1 MEDNTNECIS
11 NSSGSEKSVIFGIR
25 DKINSSSK
33 FQELDV
39 ADIDVDFLSS
49 KKFFLDEHDIDR
61 KNETQSINIRQFLQK
76 KYIVSLLA
84 FIFVFSIAIVFLI
97 YNMQD
102 ENSDD
107 LPVIKAESVQFKG
120 KKDINQRKTS
130 SQKVYSYITNEKT
143 EDKVSLAGTTDE
155 DTFVVNNSQK
165 ARGTIDHTPLYNQD
179 SNAAN
184 RRRLRQEMVS
194 SIIDNDSVDNKLDHG
209 HIDNNYEYAE
219 DTSNL
224 KIKPKK
230 SLKHFF
236 KRKSKDPENKNINGG
251 VFIPSLFFN
260 AELDAYKYYDY
271 ISRVCP
277 FVKQYGYKIIKL
289 SSRSVDKLGNIQSA
303 NTGSNINSE
312 KATKSEYKDNSKA
325 YNIVRYK
332 ILIGPFSDIETADSV
347 ANAMIE
353 RGVQLIW

>member
-1 MEDNTNECIS
+1 MEDKANEYIRD
-11 NSSGSEKSVIFGIR
+11 SSDLKESVIFDR
-25 DKINSSSK
+25 RNKINSSSK

-61 KNETQSINIRQFLQK
+61 KNETQPINIRHFLQK
-76 KYIVSLLA
+76 KYIVSSLA
-84 FIFVFSIAIVFLI
+84 FVFVCSIVIVFLI
-97 YNMQD
+97 CNIQD

-107 LPVIKAESVQFKG
+107 LPVIKAESVQFKET
-120 KKDINQRKTS
+120 KDINQRKTS
-130 SQKVYSYITNEKT
+130 AQKIYSYITNEKT
-143 EDKVSLAGTTDE
+143 EDKVSLARIKDE
-155 DTFVVNNSQK
+155 DTFAINNSPK
-165 ARGTIDHTPLYNQD
+165 AQGMVDRIPLDNQD
-179 SNAAN
+179 SNATN

-194 SIIDNDSVDNKLDHG
+194 SIIDNGSVDNKLDHG
-209 HIDNNYEYAE
+209 HIENNYKYAE
-219 DTSNL
+219 DPSNL
-224 KIKPKK
+224 NIKPKK

-236 KRKSKDPENKNINGG
+236 KRKSKDIESKNINGG

-277 FVKQYGYKIIKL
+277 FVKQYGHKIIKV
-289 SSRSVDKLGNIQSA
+289 SSRSVDKLGSIQSA
-303 NTGSNINSE
+303 DMDSNINSE
-312 KATKSEYKDNSKA
+312 KATKSEYKYNSKA
-325 YNIVRYK
+325 YNMVRYK

>member
-1 MEDNTNECIS
+1 MEDKVNEYIS
-11 NSSGSEKSVIFGIR
+11 DSSDLKESVIFDR
-25 DKINSSSK
+25 RNKINSSSK

-61 KNETQSINIRQFLQK
+61 KNEAQYINIRYFLQK
-76 KYIVSLLA
+76 KYIVYLLA
-84 FIFVFSIAIVFLI
+84 FIFVCSIAIIFLI

-107 LPVIKAESVQFKG
+107 LPIIKAESVQFKET
-120 KKDINQRKTS
+120 KDINQRKTNA
-130 SQKVYSYITNEKT
+130 QKIYSYITNEKT
-143 EDKVSLAGTTDE
+143 EDKVSLARAKDE
-155 DTFVVNNSQK
+155 DTFAINNSQK
-165 ARGTIDHTPLYNQD
+165 TQGMINRTPLYNQD

-184 RRRLRQEMVS
+184 RRRLRQEMVN
-194 SIIDNDSVDNKLDHG
+194 SIIGNDSVDGKLDHG
-209 HIDNNYEYAE
+209 HIDSSYEYAE

-224 KIKPKK
+224 KIKHKK

-236 KRKSKDPENKNINGG
+236 KRKSKDLGNKNINGG

-277 FVKQYGYKIIKL
+277 FVKQYGHKIIKV
-289 SSRSVDKLGNIQSA
+289 SSRSGDKLGRIQS
-303 NTGSNINSE
+303 TDTDSNINSE
-312 KATKSEYKDNSKA
+312 QTTKSEYK
-325 YNIVRYK
+325 YNQKECNMVRYK

-347 ANAMIE
+347 ANSMIE